1 MFPDS
6 VNDFYKTS
14 SVRRDDNRGLVVA
27 LIVPAFGASLWI
39 KIDNYTLEA
48 VDIRSASEIEG

>member
-6 VNDFYKTS
+6 VNDFCKAS
-14 SVRRDDNRGLVVA
+14 SVRRDDNRGLVA

-39 KIDNYTLEA
+39 KIDNYTLET